1 MKLLIENFR
10 RYVIEEEV
18 KSFIEENEQITE
30 EELKTFIKNS
40 YAKKG
45 QQLTEEE
52 LQNIPHYRGM
62 IIKGIPKT

>member
-1 MKLLIENFR
+1 MENFR
-10 RYVIEEEV
+10 RYVIEEKV
-18 KSFIEENEQITE
+18 KSFIKENKQITE

-52 LQNIPHYRGM
+52 LEFEL
-62 IIKGIPKT
+62 